1 MINPFSFSGTV
12 ADQGFCNR
20 KQEQKDIIDFIQNS
34 ENVLLHANRRM
45 GKTSLIYKVFCRL
58 DNDITKL
65 YIDLY
70 GTVSENDFIEALMKN
85 AGQLESRSEKL
96 LKTAKEI
103 FTSSNVSLS
112 IDPVTNLPSL
122 TPVFGSSKNS
132 MLLENAMLLLERY
145 SGKKRMVIVFD
156 EFQEIENYSGGEF
169 EKRLRGFIQK
179 HNRISY
185 IFAGSRQHILASM
198 FNSKGKA
205 FYKLAHSYPLSE
217 IEEDDY
223 IKWIKGL
230 FADKKKIS
238 DKLIIKVVNICERH
252 PMYIQQFFYHLWEA
266 DLKSPEII
274 DQTLDLILLRNR
286 NEYMNIWDSLTLNQ
300 RKTLKLI
307 AANEGKD
314 LYSAD
319 SLKSVSLTTPSQ
331 VTKTLQSLTQKD
343 IIQKNG
349 VYKIQDIMFKQWILR
364 L

>member
-1 MINPFSFSGTV
+1 MTNPFSFSGTV
-12 ADQGFCNR
+12 ADRGFCNR
-20 KQEQKDIIDFIQNS
+20 KQEQKDIIDFINNS

-45 GKTSLIYKVFCRL
+45 GKTSLIYRILSKL
-58 DNDITKL
+58 DKSITHL
-65 YIDLY
+65 YVDLY
-70 GTVSENDFIEALMKN
+70 GTVSENDFIETLMKN

-103 FTSSNVSLS
+103 FTSSNISLS

-122 TPVFGSSKNS
+122 TPVFGTSKKTL
-132 MLLENAMLLLERY
+132 LLENAMLLLERY
-145 SGKKRMVIVFD
+145 SEKNRMVIVFD

-169 EKRLRGFIQK
+169 EKRLRGFVQK
-179 HNRISY
+179 HDRISY
-185 IFAGSRQHILASM
+185 IFAGSRQHILAHM

-217 IEEDDY
+217 IEETDY
-223 IKWIKGL
+223 MKWIKKL
-230 FADKKKIS
+230 FAKKSKIS
-238 DKLIIKVVNICERH
+238 DTIILEVLNLCERH
-252 PMYIQQFFYHLWEA
+252 PMYIQQFFYHLWDS
-266 DLKSPEII
+266 DLNKPNII
-274 DQTLDLILLRNR
+274 DRTLRLILLRNR

-307 AANEGKD
+307 AANDGNE

-331 VTKTLQSLTQKD
+331 VTKALQSLTNKD
-343 IIQKNG
+343 IVQKNG
-349 VYKIQDIMFKQWILR
+349 TFRIQDVMFKQWVLR